1 MNDQGPIALFEG
13 DVSVPSASNNHFV
26 NSPTVRFDSGQELR
40 LTVSNIIK
48 VGCEGRNDRRPRDSE
63 GNTEGTYPKKRQ
75 QKQTEVAPSK
85 KGYRK
90 GQ

>member
-48 VGCEGRNDRRPRDSE
+48 LAAKEETAEGHGIPKEIPKELIR
-63 GNTEGTYPKKRQ
+63 KKRQ
-75 QKQTEVAPSK
+75 QKQAEAAPSK